1 MVERESF
8 AVLGSIEIV
17 RPAGERCL
25 VIGVAELVVLPGVNE
40 FVPDS
45 RTKLLPPVVSVG
57 CPAQRDHNLVRC
69 RVVLC
74 DLCKCLDALRNL
86 PSKLL

>member
-1 MVERESF
+1 MSRDV
-8 AVLGSIEIV
+8 EIV

-25 VIGVAELVVLPGVNE
+25 VIGVAKLVVLPGVNE
-40 FVPDS
+40 FMPDS
-45 RTKLLPPVVSVG
+45 FAKLLPAVVFVG
-57 CPAQRDHNLVRC
+57 RPGQRDRNLVCC